1 MGTDQRTIRQRTGA
15 ELISGD
21 QTDLK
26 NQDLVSLDG
35 VEIIVH
41 GQKDLDGKWER

>member
-1 MGTDQRTIRQRTGA
+1 METDQRTIRQRIGA
-15 ELISGD
+15 ELITGD
-21 QTDLK
+21 QTDLE

-35 VEIIVH
+35 VEIVVH